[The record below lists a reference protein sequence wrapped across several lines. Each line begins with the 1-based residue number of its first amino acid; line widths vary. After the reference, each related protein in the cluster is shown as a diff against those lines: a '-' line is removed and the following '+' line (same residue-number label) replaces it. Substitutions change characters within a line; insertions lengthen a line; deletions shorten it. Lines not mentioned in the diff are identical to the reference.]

1 MEEIEVW
8 FERELAPYGF
18 NLTPTMYDPLS
29 FKRAGNYFTP
39 MRGVMYTYPD
49 GDQNRT
55 VLLRTRITPELAND
69 LQGWGRTYEDDV
81 NDYREMVIVGVIRE
95 VVSMGHPNPF
105 DCGLRPIDFTPKRK
119 ITKLR
124 FND

>member
-1 MEEIEVW
+1 
-8 FERELAPYGF
+8 
-18 NLTPTMYDPLS
+18 MYDPLS
-29 FKRAGNYFTP
+29 FTP

-95 VVSMGHPNPF
+95 VVSMGQPNPF